1 MASRTLPPREPAPRR
16 SKAPRPAASSEQ
28 PTSLAGLKR
37 EVLALADVASTREL
51 KRTQPDLRHLDFR
64 LKQSWRTALE
74 VLKQAAAAYPEWNT
88 HPPEEFK
95 ALFAAIDEA
104 DAAYAASIEEGLRLS
119 AQLQQAADDLDALSG
134 ELLEEAAELRTV
146 QAAVRRQSR
155 QRRQN

>member
-1 MASRTLPPREPAPRR
+1 MASRTSPPREPAPRR
-16 SKAPRPAASSEQ
+16 SKAPKAAAASEQ

-37 EVLALADVASTREL
+37 EVLALADVASTKEL
-51 KRTQPDLRHLDFR
+51 KRTQPDLRPLDFR

-74 VLKQAAAAYPEWNT
+74 VLKQAAAAYPDWNT

-104 DAAYAASIEEGLRLS
+104 DAAYGASIEEGLRLS

-134 ELLEEAAELRTV
+134 ELLAEAAELRTV
-146 QAAVRRQSR
+146 QAAARRQSR

>member
-1 MASRTLPPREPAPRR
+1 MAGRTSPPREPAPRR
-16 SKAPRPAASSEQ
+16 SKAPRAAAAAEQ
-28 PTSLAGLKR
+28 PTSLAGLKQ
-37 EVLALADVASTREL
+37 EVLALADVASTKEL

-64 LKQSWRTALE
+64 RKQSWRTALE
-74 VLKQAAAAYPEWNT
+74 VLKQAAAAYPDWNT